1 MQKICGRLKG
11 EGKIIGFVPT
21 MGYLHKGHLS
31 LIKIAK
37 RKSDV
42 VVVSIFVNPAQFG
55 PREDFK
61 TYPRDFRRDQLLLEQ
76 TGCDFLFAPTRRS
89 MYPDKY
95 LTYVNVEGLTQH
107 LEGVV
112 RPGHFKG
119 VITVVA
125 KLFNIVQPDIAV
137 FGQKDAQQA
146 EVLKKMVDDLN
157 YGIKMIIAG
166 TVRERDGLASSSR
179 NVYLSKEERKQAK
192 VLYQALRLAKE
203 MIKKG
208 EKSPSRIV
216 SKMIA
221 LINKQPVA
229 DIDYVAITD
238 AHSLE
243 LLNRLKGEIL
253 ISLAVKFGKTR
264 LIDNIKMKVSGSLVR
279 DALLPEPQNNSRAQ
293 A

>member
-1 MQKICGRLKG
+1 MQIIRSPKIMQKICGGLKR

-42 VVVSIFVNPAQFG
+42 VVVSIFVNPTQFG
-55 PREDFK
+55 PKEDFAK
-61 TYPRDFRRDQLLLEQ
+61 YPRDFKRDRFLLEKE
-76 TGCDFLFAPTRRS
+76 GCDFVFAPRIKD
-89 MYPDKY
+89 MYPEGY
-95 LTYVNVEGLTQH
+95 LTYVNAEKITGK
-107 LEGVV
+107 LEGAI
-112 RPGHFKG
+112 RPGHFQG
-119 VITVVA
+119 VTTVVA
-125 KLFNIVQPDIAV
+125 KLFNIVQPDIAI

-146 EVLKKMVDDLN
+146 VVLKKMVDDLN
-157 YGIKMIIAG
+157 YGVKMTIAG

-208 EKSPSRIV
+208 ERSPTKLV
-216 SKMIA
+216 SKMNK
-221 LINKQPVA
+221 LIDKQPLA
-229 DIDYVAITD
+229 EIDYIAISD

-253 ISLAVKFGKTR
+253 ISLAVRFGKTR
-264 LIDNIKMKVSGSLVR
+264 LIDNIELKVS
-279 DALLPEPQNNSRAQ
+279 
-293 A
+293 

>member
-1 MQKICGRLKG
+1 MQKICGGLKR

-42 VVVSIFVNPAQFG
+42 VVVSIFVNPTQFG
-55 PREDFK
+55 PKEDFAK
-61 TYPRDFRRDQLLLEQ
+61 YPRDFKRDRFLLEKE
-76 TGCDFLFAPTRRS
+76 GCDFVFAPRIKD
-89 MYPDKY
+89 MYPEGY
-95 LTYVNVEGLTQH
+95 LTYVNVEKITGK
-107 LEGVV
+107 LEGAI
-112 RPGHFKG
+112 RPGHFQG
-119 VITVVA
+119 VTTVVV

-146 EVLKKMVDDLN
+146 VVLKKMVDDLD
-157 YGIKMIIAG
+157 YGVKMIIAG

-192 VLYQALRLAKE
+192 VLYQALRLAKR

-208 EKSPSRIV
+208 ERSPSRIV
-216 SKMIA
+216 SKVIA
-221 LINKQPVA
+221 LINKQPLA
-229 DIDYVAITD
+229 DVDYVAITD

-243 LLNRLKGEIL
+243 LLNKLKGEIL
-253 ISLAVKFGKTR
+253 ISLAVRFGKTR
-264 LIDNIKMKVSGSLVR
+264 LIDNIRMKVAGVKV
-279 DALLPEPQNNSRAQ
+279 
-293 A
+293 